1 MKSIGMKLCSGIFAL
16 SLLLTGCGNRGGD
29 VSGDGGV
36 TDPIGSTGS
45 VTTTSAGTSD
55 YTTGDATA
63 SSGNGG
69 STSATSTGSKVS
81 VTKPG
86 PTANNTSSGTSS
98 GTSSTKGKHNH
109 TLTEKELYDKL
120 LGGWIGQM
128 AGVALFAKTEFGA
141 QGKIL
146 SQERMD
152 AAMKEWENG
161 TVSINDA
168 FNQDDLYV
176 EIPFMDAMKAHGA
189 FCAVEKMA
197 EAFKQTTFPLWHAN
211 AAARMNLLAG
221 IPYPESGHY
230 LYNKHAD
237 DIDWQ
242 IECDFLGAMY
252 PGLVNAAAARSFDI
266 GHIMNYGD
274 GVYGGVFV
282 TAMHAAAY
290 TADSVDEVVEAGLAV
305 IPDKTLFKD
314 TMNLVMDSYAAGDTW
329 EQCWQKLEKTYASTD
344 KCPDMSASA
353 ANIDAKLN
361 AAYILVGLLW
371 GKGDF
376 EQTMIISGRCG
387 QDSDCN
393 PSSAASIL
401 GNLYGASKIPEKYKK
416 GLDYS
421 GRKFATTKYTLNQI
435 LALNLSLAKEV
446 LTASGATEKNGVWSL
461 TKDTKYTPVAYEQC
475 GSSSFDAGL
484 TVVNVGNGVV
494 KLTLDTLGDESVASV
509 TMDMGDGFIAHG
521 NLAYYNY
528 AKAGEYTIKYTVV
541 GSKGSVIKR
550 QRKISVKQT
559 LADVTPICTVT
570 APTGGGSRSLT
581 TICDGIVPYIT
592 DTNPAIQYDTYDG
605 GGKKTSVYV
614 GLQFNSTHTL
624 DRVEFTEGMH
634 FQDGGWFVRQPDVEV
649 LVNGEWKKVSTTISS
664 AYPTGNTQT
673 AHGNYYDTY
682 VFTFASPVTCKGVR
696 LVGQPGGSAYFISV
710 GEITPVLSTADL
722 TDTFTDNAFPLVICD
737 ETAPT
742 GGGSRDLRTITNGRT
757 GNSGAMQYDTFDGT
771 RQSRTEYVGILY
783 RKNTKVS
790 RITFSEGCIMN
801 DGGWFKNG
809 VRVEALIDGKWKE
822 VTCTVNPAYPNGD
835 SKALFGSGG
844 KTYVFTLNT
853 PVTCTGIRLIGEAG
867 GTSHFISVSE
877 LTVE

>member
-1 MKSIGMKLCSGIFAL
+1 MKPIIHKLCCCVLAL
-16 SLLLTGCGNRGGD
+16 SLLLTGCGQPGEEPSGGNST
-29 VSGDGGV
+29 VAA
-36 TDPIGSTGS
+36 TGS
-45 VTTTSAGTSD
+45 VASTTSTTAGDSADST
-55 YTTGDATA
+55 DATA
-63 SSGNGG
+63 SNASIGTAN
-69 STSATSTGSKVS
+69 TGTQVS

-86 PTANNTSSGTSS
+86 TTAGTATP
-98 GTSSTKGKHNH
+98 GASSTKNKHND
-109 TLTEKELYDKL
+109 TLTNQELFDKL

-168 FNQDDLYV
+168 FHQDDLYV

-189 FCAVEKMA
+189 FCAVEKLA
-197 EAFKQTTFPLWHAN
+197 DAFKQTTFPLWHAN
-211 AAARMNLLAG
+211 AAARTNLLGG

-252 PGLVNAAAARSFDI
+252 PGLVNAAAKRSFDI

-290 TADSVDEVVEAGLAV
+290 TADSVDEVIRAGLAV

-329 EQCWQKLEKTYASTD
+329 EQCWQKLEKTYAPTD
-344 KCPDMSASA
+344 KCPDMSTSA

-371 GKGDF
+371 GEGDF
-376 EQTMIISGRCG
+376 EQTMVISGRCG

-393 PSSAASIL
+393 PSSAAAIL

-421 GRKFATTKYTLNQI
+421 GRKFATTRYTLSQI

-446 LTASGATEKNGVWSL
+446 LIASGATEKNGVWSL
-461 TKDTKYTPVAYEQC
+461 TKDTKYTPVAYEQWDD
-475 GSSSFDAGL
+475 GNFDAGL
-484 TVVNVGNGVV
+484 TVVNIGNGVV
-494 KLTLDTLGDESVASV
+494 KLTLDTLGDEAVDSV
-509 TMDMGDGFIAHG
+509 TMDMGDGFVAHG

-528 AKAGEYTIKYTVV
+528 QKAGEYTIRYTVV
-541 GSKGSVIKR
+541 SDKGTVIKR
-550 QRKISVKQT
+550 QRKVQVRQT

-581 TICDGIVPYIT
+581 TICDGVVPYIT

-614 GLQFNSTHTL
+614 GLQFAGTHTL

-634 FQDGGWFVRQPDVEV
+634 FSDGGWFVRQPDVEV
-649 LVNGEWKKVSTTISS
+649 LVDGQWEKVSTTISS

-673 AHGNYYDTY
+673 AHGNSYDNY
-682 VFTFASPVTCKGVR
+682 VFTFPSPITCKGVR
-696 LVGQPGGSAYFISV
+696 LVGQPGGSASFISV
-710 GEITPVLSTADL
+710 GEITPILSASDV
-722 TDTFTDNAFPLVICD
+722 TDTFTNNAFPLVICD
-737 ETAPT
+737 ETYPR
-742 GGGSRDLRTITNGRT
+742 GGGIWDLRVITDGKKGT
-757 GNSGAMQYDTFDGT
+757 SGHTQYDTYDFTGK
-771 RQSRTEYVGILY
+771 SRTEYVGILY
-783 RKNTKVS
+783 REARKVTVV
-790 RITFSEGCIMN
+790 TFTEGCN
-801 DGGWFKNG
+801 TRDGGWFKNG
-809 VRVEALIDGKWKE
+809 VTVEALVDGQWKA
-822 VTCTVNPAYPNGD
+822 VACTASPDYPIGD
-835 SKALFGSGG
+835 SQALFGGDG
-844 KTYVFTLNT
+844 DTYVFTLKT
-853 PVTCTGIRLIGEAG
+853 PVTCTGIRIIGEAG
-867 GTSHFISVSE
+867 GPAHFISVSE
-877 LTVE
+877 FTVG